1 MSDTAGR
8 AEPEPR
14 GRDDGGRGNG
24 GRDDGGRGNGGR
36 GNGGRGNGGRVADL
50 EDRLAEAQDL
60 RLRAAADLDN
70 LRKRCAVQVRSAA
83 DEARAQVAR
92 QWLPVI
98 DDLERALEHAEA
110 DPSAI
115 VEGIQAVRDEAL
127 SVLVKLGFARRD
139 DTGATFDPTRH
150 HAVASKAD
158 PGAPAGTVV
167 EVVQPAYGDGDHQLR
182 PAQVVVAEAD

>member
-8 AEPEPR
+8 MEPEPG
-14 GRDDGGRGNG
+14 GRRGNG
-24 GRDDGGRGNGGR
+24 HGGN
-36 GNGGRGNGGRVADL
+36 GRVAGL
-50 EDRLAEAQDL
+50 AARLAEAQDL
-60 RLRAAADLDN
+60 RLRALAEMDN
-70 LRKRCAVQVRSAA
+70 LRKRCAAQAWGAV

-98 DDLERALEHAEA
+98 DDPECALEHSDA
-110 DPSAI
+110 DPAAI

-127 SVLVKLGFARRD
+127 GVLVRLGFARRD
-139 DTGATFDPTRH
+139 DTGVVFDPTRH

-158 PGAPAGTVV
+158 PDAPAGTVV
-167 EVVQPAYGDGDHQLR
+167 EVVRPAYGDGDHQLR

>member
-1 MSDTAGR
+1 MSDAAGR
-8 AEPEPR
+8 MEPEP
-14 GRDDGGRGNG
+14 GGRG
-24 GRDDGGRGNGGR
+24 DDGRGDDGRLADGRGADGR
-36 GNGGRGNGGRVADL
+36 GADGRLADL
-50 EDRLAEAQDL
+50 EARLAEAQDL
-60 RLRAAADLDN
+60 RLRALAELDN
-70 LRKRCAVQVRSAA
+70 LRKRCAAQVRSAA

-115 VEGIQAVRDEAL
+115 IEGIQAVRDEAL
-127 SVLVKLGFARRD
+127 GVLGKLGFARRD
-139 DTGATFDPTRH
+139 DTGVVFDPSRH
-150 HAVASKAD
+150 HAVAAKAD
-158 PGAPAGTVV
+158 PDAPPGTVV